1 VYEKH
6 KKILG
11 IYTGLIFGETI
22 CILAFIV
29 EIHRATGGNT
39 LSWAYV
45 VEWPIFALYIVYMW
59 QRLLREE
66 KSAPPNSDGL
76 VETPEEPDSP
86 ALIALNN
93 YFRAVHGLPESD
105 EPSPSSA
112 EPRDSALPP
121 AAVPPDAKIAESRD
135 KLPVS
140 RRQGP

>member
-1 VYEKH
+1 VREKS

-11 IYTGLIFGETI
+11 IYAGLIFGETI
-22 CILAFIV
+22 CILAFFV
-29 EIHRATGGNT
+29 EVRRATGGNT

-66 KSAPPNSDGL
+66 KSAPPNFDGP
-76 VETPEEPDSP
+76 VEVAEEDSP

-93 YFRAVHGLPESD
+93 YFRAVHGLPANN

-112 EPRDSALPP
+112 EPRDPVAPP
-121 AAVPPDAKIAESRD
+121 TARPPETEMGEIAR
-135 KLPVS
+135 
-140 RRQGP
+140 